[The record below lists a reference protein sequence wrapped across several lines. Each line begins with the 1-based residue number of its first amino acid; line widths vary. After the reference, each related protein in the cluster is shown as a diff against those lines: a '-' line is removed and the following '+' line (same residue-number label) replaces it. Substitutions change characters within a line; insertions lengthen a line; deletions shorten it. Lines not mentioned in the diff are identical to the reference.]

1 MIKQYFVNKVN
12 NGDESMHK
20 LITKTFPKQFI
31 NLQRLSNDSLFSR
44 FTLLIH

>member
-1 MIKQYFVNKVN
+1 MIKQNFVNAVN
-12 NGDESMHK
+12 TGDESMHK